1 MNTKGTRR
9 FWIVETLLILL
20 IVTLTLLARYYVP
33 LTSRILE
40 NTEARFVDARFVVR
54 GPIPSRAVERIRQQ
68 VVIVALDDAATH
80 RFGRV
85 LPRPVHAQLV
95 RQLKTAGARAV
106 IFDILFSD
114 PSRSRPADDKEF
126 AAACAAA
133 GNVFL
138 PFDDNSSD
146 PTPPALEQTIR
157 DKLSYPV
164 GAPSTAQVI
173 RLSPPVAPL
182 LRAMRGGGHVAT
194 KADTDGKFRSSIL
207 LLEQGAT
214 YPHVALD
221 AVARTVWQ
229 VPPSQVR
236 LRDNY
241 LQAGSHRFGPLEE
254 RPLRRTSAAGGE
266 GSRVLRTGT
275 GWMLPLNFLGGH
287 NVMELF
293 TVPYLDV
300 LAGHANDR
308 LRVRIV
314 IVGETATGTPDLRP
328 GPFDSQETTL
338 GVETNATF
346 IANLLEN
353 NFLHHAP
360 LPWAVLATLAGGLI
374 SGLAVT
380 ALRPLTALGLAGGA
394 AFAYVLLATMSFA
407 NDNRVLEMTAPLLAG
422 SLCFTALAA
431 YRLIFVDRAAREYEL
446 ALRETQMMLG
456 QFVNERLAEDLCS
469 NPEVRRD
476 MQIGTRREV
485 SVLFSDIRGFT
496 SWSENQ
502 APEEVKS
509 RLDEYFPAMCEIA
522 YEDYDGYIDKYIGD
536 ALMVVWNA
544 HKDQPD
550 HAERAVRAALSM
562 HRSLIMLNDGWRRQ
576 KQQEFRIGV
585 GIATGN
591 VVFGTFGSS
600 KHKLMPT
607 ALGDT
612 VNLASRLESATKEHG
627 SKIIISE
634 ATYQAIKDKFEIRP
648 LGALP
653 IRGKAEAQQI
663 YEVLGLKETAEGKNA
678 AD

>member
-1 MNTKGTRR
+1 
-9 FWIVETLLILL
+9 
-20 IVTLTLLARYYVP
+20 
-33 LTSRILE
+33 
-40 NTEARFVDARFVVR
+40 
-54 GPIPSRAVERIRQQ
+54 
-68 VVIVALDDAATH
+68 DD
-80 RFGRV
+80 
-85 LPRPVHAQLV
+85 
-95 RQLKTAGARAV
+95 
-106 IFDILFSD
+106 D
-114 PSRSRPADDKEF
+114 EF
-126 AAACAAA
+126 AAACAAT

-146 PTPPALEQTIR
+146 STPPDLER
-157 DKLSYPV
+157 AVRARLSYPI
-164 GAPSTAQVI
+164 GAPTTAEAVRI
-173 RLSPPVAPL
+173 RPPVAPL

-207 LLEQGAT
+207 LMEQGAT

-221 AVARTVWQ
+221 AVARMVWR
-229 VPPSQVR
+229 VPSAHMQ
-236 LRDNY
+236 LRDGY
-241 LQAGSHRFGPLEE
+241 LVAGSHRFGPLEV
-254 RPLRRTSAAGGE
+254 RPLRRSLAGGGAE
-266 GSRVLRTGT
+266 SRVLRRGT

-287 NVMELF
+287 SVMELL
-293 TVPYLDV
+293 TVPYLDA
-300 LAGHANDR
+300 LDGHADER
-308 LRVRIV
+308 LRGRVV

-346 IANLLEN
+346 VANLLED
-353 NFLHHAP
+353 NFLNHPP
-360 LPWAVLATLAGGLI
+360 LLWAVLATLGAGLI
-374 SGLAVT
+374 SGLAVA
-380 ALRPLTALGLAGGA
+380 ALRPLVALGLAGSA
-394 AFAYVLLATMSFA
+394 AFAYMLLAAMSFA
-407 NDNRVLEMTAPLLAG
+407 NDNRILEMTAPLLAG

-431 YRLIFVDRAAREYEL
+431 YRLVFVDRAAREYES
-446 ALRETQMMLG
+446 ALRETQVMLG

-469 NPEVRRD
+469 NPEARRD

-562 HRSLIMLNDGWRRQ
+562 HRSLAMLNDGWRRQ

-585 GIATGN
+585 GVATGS
-591 VVFGTFGSS
+591 VVFGTFGSP

-612 VNLASRLESATKEHG
+612 VNLASRLETATKEHG
-627 SKIIISE
+627 SNIIISE
-634 ATYQAIKDKFEIRP
+634 ATYQAVKDQFEIKP

-663 YEVLGLKETAEGKNA
+663 YEVLGLKETVEEKNA
-678 AD
+678 AA